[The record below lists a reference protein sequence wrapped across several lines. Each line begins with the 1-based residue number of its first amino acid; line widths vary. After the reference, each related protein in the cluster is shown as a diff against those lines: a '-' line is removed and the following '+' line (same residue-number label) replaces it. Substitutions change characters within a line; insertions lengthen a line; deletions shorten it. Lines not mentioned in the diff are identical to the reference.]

1 MIYQS
6 LIQFHVSL
14 KVIYIL
20 YLKNSARGLWIQI
33 FKWRIKLFAAR
44 KYELSSFCW
53 ENLMSSG
60 VIMFRL
66 NNAFRYGIF
75 RFPCCENVFLRRYYV
90 NDVRLEKVFR
100 WYGWNEFSNIVN
112 CHLFFFRF
120 TYGKIIT
127 FRSSTIIKNQAY
139 YEHLVMVWSEACY

>member
-100 WYGWNEFSNIVN
+100 WHGWNEFSNIVN
-112 CHLFFFRF
+112 CHLFFSLYIWENYYVSFVDD
-120 TYGKIIT
+120 
-127 FRSSTIIKNQAY
+127 NQAD